1 MSKWKVLIADD
12 EFIIRDGI
20 RTFVNW
26 ADFHM
31 EVVAE
36 AEDGEEAVEQ
46 ALANQIDVVLID
58 LNMPIMNGITAMK
71 KIKEKLPGCR
81 MVVISGYDDFRYAQ
95 EAIRLQVEDYL
106 LKPVDPDQLA
116 GILTELMTQLERD
129 REEEQF
135 FQQASVQV
143 EKNQLQLRNR
153 FFQDLLSSNLS
164 KTEVLHQLQF
174 FHLPPTLPCSLL
186 VLKWQEGEAGQ
197 HFMKEEKQHIQK
209 NDLQKSLEIKLQDYT
224 YAMYSEE
231 SQWITIFL
239 WEQLPEQV
247 VVEIENTISEE
258 LGQHL
263 FGHLIPI
270 SNVEIASNYHEA
282 KQVVNQRVKS
292 SPLVK
297 EALAYLRRHYQD
309 PHLTLEEIASL
320 LHVSTVYLSKSIKQE
335 LGVSYVQILTKMRLQ
350 AAKDL
355 LKTTDY
361 TIREIA
367 EQVGYDSQHYFS
379 TAFRKAMGVTPKQF
393 KQQV

>member
-46 ALANQIDVVLID
+46 ALANEVDVVLID

-71 KIKEKLPGCR
+71 KIKEKRPDCR

-116 GILTELMTQLERD
+116 GILTELMKQLERE

-143 EKNQLQLRNR
+143 EKNQLHLRNR
-153 FFQDLLSSNLS
+153 FFQDWLSSNLS
-164 KTEVLHQLQF
+164 ETEVLHQLQF
-174 FHLPPTLPCSLL
+174 FRLPTALPHSLL
-186 VLKWQEGEAGQ
+186 VLKWQEGEIDQ
-197 HFMKEEKQHIQK
+197 QFMKEENHQALAE
-209 NDLQKSLEIKLQDYT
+209 DLQKNVEAKLQDYT
-224 YAMYSEE
+224 YAIYSEK
-231 SQWITIFL
+231 SQWMTIFL
-239 WEQLPEQV
+239 WEQMSEQV
-247 VVEIENTISEE
+247 VVEIENVILEE

-263 FGHLIPI
+263 FGYLTTI
-270 SNVEIASNYHEA
+270 SAVDVTTIYHQA
-282 KQVVNQRVKS
+282 KQSLNQRVKS

-297 EALAYLRRHYQD
+297 DALAYIREHYQD
-309 PHLTLEEIASL
+309 PHLTLEEVANI
-320 LHVSTVYLSKSIKQE
+320 LHVSSVYLSKTIKQE

-361 TIREIA
+361 NIREIA

-379 TAFRKAMGVTPKQF
+379 TAFRKAVGVTPKQF